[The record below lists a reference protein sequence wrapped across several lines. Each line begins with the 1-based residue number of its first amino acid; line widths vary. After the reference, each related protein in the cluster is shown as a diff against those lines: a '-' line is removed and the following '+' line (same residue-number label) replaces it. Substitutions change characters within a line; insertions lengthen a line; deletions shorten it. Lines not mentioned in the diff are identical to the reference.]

1 MILVQEDSQNG
12 KKASLLCC
20 SAENGAQDFG
30 CSRLSPNYPT
40 PSYPTLRYPTP
51 SYPTPELPAISTL
64 QPTWLTPPRFL
75 WPPTLLGKT
84 RNLSM
89 ALALSQWILSLLS
102 SASHTSS
109 GHDPFVHSRVPA
121 ELSLPTHSFH
131 NGAPVILLWCPCL
144 RLRGKPV

>member
-1 MILVQEDSQNG
+1 M
-12 KKASLLCC
+12 CC

-40 PSYPTLRYPTP
+40 PYPTLTYPTP
-51 SYPTPELPAISTL
+51 SYPILSYPTPELSHPWLPAISTL

-75 WPPTLLGKT
+75 WQPTLFAKT

-131 NGAPVILLWCPCL
+131 NGAPVILLRCPSL